1 MIEPSRLEWVEW
13 RQDHI
18 EAYIAEH
25 PLPRTLLTFTKQ
37 ARRMT
42 RLEIVAAM
50 KGQTRLEDFA

>member
-1 MIEPSRLEWVEW
+1 MEWIEF

-50 KGQTRLEDFA
+50 KGQTRLEQFG